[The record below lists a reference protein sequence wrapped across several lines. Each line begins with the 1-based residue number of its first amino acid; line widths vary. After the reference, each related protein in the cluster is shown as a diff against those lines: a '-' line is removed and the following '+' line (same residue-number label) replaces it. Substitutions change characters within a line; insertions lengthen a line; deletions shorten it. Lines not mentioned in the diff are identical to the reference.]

1 MDPNFPTD
9 ADYASWG
16 QLTGPEVDP
25 TPAAMPRPKVL
36 RGRFVEL
43 RSPTDADLE
52 DWWTAF
58 GQSRETDSY
67 WTYMLNGPWKGL
79 PFPTSD
85 AQAGS
90 SLAGEEGAAQ
100 REARAKAA
108 FMADCTSKR
117 DDSTFCQY
125 AIVPLDDGTAPGPG
139 SDSEAKSSGRAQGV
153 FFLFNANLPNRTIEV
168 GHVML
173 APPIRGT
180 RAATE
185 AFYLLMQRV
194 FEGDLEEGEEQGEG
208 RAISVGGQ
216 RRLTTFRRLEWKCNE
231 FNGPSQSG
239 GSDVKAARS
248 NRVDCREAH
257 KGKQADLLSSLTAL
271 QQPLAG

>member
-25 TPAAMPRPKVL
+25 TPAAMPRPNVL

-43 RSPTDADLE
+43 RSPTDQDLE
-52 DWWTAF
+52 DWWKAF

-67 WTYMLNGPWKGL
+67 WSYMLGGPWKGL

-85 AQAGS
+85 AQGGNS
-90 SLAGEEGAAQ
+90 SAALDGEEGAER
-100 REARAKAA
+100 REARGKTA
-108 FMADCTSKR
+108 FMEDCISKR
-117 DDSTFCQY
+117 DDPAYCHY
-125 AIVPLDDGTAPGPG
+125 AIVPLDAGR
-139 SDSEAKSSGRAQGV
+139 SSSSEPRSSGRAQGV
-153 FFLFNANLPNRTIEV
+153 FCLFNANLPNRSIEL

-173 APPIRGT
+173 ASPIRGT

-185 AFYLLMQRV
+185 AFFLLMQRA
-194 FEGDLEEGEEQGEG
+194 FEGDLEEGEEKGEG

-216 RRLTTFRRLEWKCNE
+216 RRLTTFRRLEWKCNVL
-231 FNGPSQSG
+231 NGPSQSG
-239 GSDVKAARS
+239 KSDQTQGSSRD
-248 NRVDCREAH
+248 
-257 KGKQADLLSSLTAL
+257 
-271 QQPLAG
+271 P